1 MMIIP
6 KAMDSMH
13 TNKLFA
19 TLSLMVLVG
28 AAGCDRPPENG
39 EDAAAPAATEQP
51 GMPQQEMDPEMMQ
64 QIMELQE
71 IQQQLEPIQQEA
83 LQDEALASQLESL
96 QLQVTT
102 AMQEESGEAL
112 ARMETLQEEMQ
123 EAQTA
128 GDEERMQALM
138 AEGQGLQ
145 QELQA
150 VQAEV
155 MARPEIRGPVDE
167 FEAAHRARMIEIDP
181 EAEELL
187 DRFDELVASLPR

>member
-1 MMIIP
+1 
-6 KAMDSMH
+6 MDSMH

-19 TLSLMVLVG
+19 TLFLAVLVG
-28 AAGCDRPPENG
+28 AAGCDRSPETG
-39 EDAAAPAATEQP
+39 EAGETGETDAAPAATQQP
-51 GMPQQEMDPEMMQ
+51 GLPAEMDPEMMQ
-64 QIMELQE
+64 QLSELQE
-71 IQQQLEPIQQEA
+71 IQQQLEPIQQQA
-83 LQDEALASQLESL
+83 LEDEALANQLEAL
-96 QLQVTT
+96 QLRVAT
-102 AMQEESGEAL
+102 AMREESGESID
-112 ARMETLQEEMQ
+112 RMETLQAEMQ
-123 EAQTA
+123 DAQA
-128 GDEERMQALM
+128 SGDQERLQALM

-155 MARPEIRGPVDE
+155 LARPEIRGPVDE